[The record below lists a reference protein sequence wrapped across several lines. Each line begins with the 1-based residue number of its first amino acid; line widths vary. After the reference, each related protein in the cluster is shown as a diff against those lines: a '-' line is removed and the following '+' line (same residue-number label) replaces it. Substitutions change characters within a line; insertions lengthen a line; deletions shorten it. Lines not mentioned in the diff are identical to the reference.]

1 MQTIRT
7 LSFLLVLGATLGGC
21 AVIRGTA
28 TTPSGDVWY
37 VRAGYRTAKVRDIY
51 YCPSGELQCQKA
63 LIVSRE
69 QFEELTKPQ
78 PVPTTEKPNP

>member
-1 MQTIRT
+1 MQIIRT
-7 LSFLLVLGATLGGC
+7 LFFLVVLAATLGGC

-37 VRAGYRTAKVRDIY
+37 VRAGYRTAKVRNIY
-51 YCPSGELQCQKA
+51 YCPSGQLQCQKA

-69 QFEELTKPQ
+69 QFKELTE
-78 PVPTTEKPNP
+78 TEVTVGE